1 MKTYDTMKRF
11 ALHLITVMAGVTLFL
26 HGLPALGQAK
36 DSLLGNW
43 VLDRGNSVFDPD
55 TTLQS
60 RTVSFEVKDGGI
72 SFVQKTVTGQG
83 NTVQSDFVAKY
94 DGKDVPISGSQ
105 LASVALKRIDA
116 NTVERAG
123 KIGGKVVETATIKVS
138 NGGKTLTITTKG
150 SVEDVDYSSTQIY
163 EKQ

>member
-1 MKTYDTMKRF
+1 MKRF

-60 RTVSFEVKDGGI
+60 RTVSFEAKDGGI
-72 SFVQKTVTGQG
+72 SFLQKTVTDRG
-83 NTVQSDFVAKY
+83 NTVQSDYVAKY
-94 DGKDVPISGSQ
+94 DSKDVPINGSQ

-116 NTVERAG
+116 STVERSG
-123 KIGGKVVETATIKVS
+123 KISGKVVETATMKVS
-138 NGGKTLTITTKG
+138 NGGKTLTITTRG
-150 SVEDVDYSSTQIY
+150 AVDEVDYSSTQVY
-163 EKQ
+163 LKQ